1 MHLVVS
7 ATRGN
12 NHKLSQELE
21 KTFKELSLE
30 VKVICL
36 EDYDLPVYTP
46 TREGDG
52 IPKDAHV
59 LTELFCK
66 ASSLTFCAPEYNG
79 SIPPIVNNAIA
90 WISRSGKED
99 WRGAFNGKP
108 AVVATHSGGG
118 GLKVTQA
125 MRAQLEHLGAVVIP
139 RPVVT
144 NFQKELN
151 PDSAVAILGQLKTI
165 AEALVSGGKAQ

>member
-1 MHLVVS
+1 MHLVIS

-12 NHKLSQELE
+12 NHKLSQTIEKSAQELE
-21 KTFKELSLE
+21 MET
-30 VKVICL
+30 KVICL

-46 TREGDG
+46 TREKDG
-52 IPKDAHV
+52 IPAAAIE
-59 LTELFCK
+59 LTKLFSS
-66 ASSLTFCAPEYNG
+66 ASSLIFCAPEYNG

-90 WISRSGKED
+90 WISRSGSED
-99 WRGAFNGKP
+99 WRMAFNGKP

-139 RPVVT
+139 RPIVT

-151 PDSAVAILGQLKTI
+151 PESAVAILTQLK
-165 AEALVSGGKAQ
+165 ALSTALI

>member
-1 MHLVVS
+1 MHLIIS
-7 ATRGN
+7 ATKN
-12 NHKLSQELE
+12 NNKLLADSLGE
-21 KTFKELSLE
+21 TAKELSLE

-46 TREGDG
+46 SREKDG
-52 IPKDAHV
+52 IPENANI
-59 LTELFCK
+59 LTLLFAN

-79 SIPPIVNNAIA
+79 SMPPIVNNAIA
-90 WISRSGKED
+90 WISRA
-99 WRGAFNGKP
+99 AFNGKP

-125 MRAQLEHLGAVVIP
+125 MRAQLEHLGAIVVP

-144 NFQKELN
+144 NFSKSLN
-151 PDSAVAILGQLKTI
+151 SESAMAILGQLKTL
-165 AEALVSGGKAQ
+165 AEALS

>member
-1 MHLVVS
+1 MHLIIS
-7 ATRGN
+7 ATKN
-12 NHKLSQELE
+12 NNKLLADSLGE
-21 KTFKELSLE
+21 TAKELSLE

-46 TREGDG
+46 SREKEG
-52 IPKDAHV
+52 IPENANT
-59 LTELFCK
+59 LTLLFAN

-79 SIPPIVNNAIA
+79 SMPPIVNNAIA
-90 WISRSGKED
+90 WISRSGSED
-99 WRGAFNGKP
+99 WRAAFNGKP

-125 MRAQLEHLGAVVIP
+125 MRAQLEHLGAIVVP

-144 NFQKELN
+144 NFSKTLN
-151 PDSAVAILGQLKTI
+151 SESAMAILGQLKTL
-165 AEALVSGGKAQ
+165 AEALS